1 MTEKMTLRKG
11 AERIR
16 EIDKRITA
24 LFNELHSL
32 YRDGITQE
40 EHVRLFNLVTNDGKS
55 HWM

>member
-1 MTEKMTLRKG
+1 MTEKMSIRKR

-16 EIDKRITA
+16 EIDKQITA
-24 LFNELHSL
+24 LFDELHSL

-40 EHVRLFNLVTNDGKS
+40 EHNRLFNMVVNDGES

>member
-1 MTEKMTLRKG
+1 MNEKRTLKQR

-16 EIDKRITA
+16 EIDKQITA
-24 LFNELHSL
+24 LFDELHSL

-40 EHVRLFNLVTNDGKS
+40 EHDRLFNMVTNDGES